1 MVRLL
6 HLFVYSRDLLFA
18 IHYNFDL
25 HNHIRSPVVLKGLT
39 LFFLGVVLTFAGLS
53 MRSLNSAFYPSE
65 DRTADGCVRMI
76 SDRQMGTIRFM
87 TGMSLTIIGS
97 AIDIADT

>member
-1 MVRLL
+1 
-6 HLFVYSRDLLFA
+6 
-18 IHYNFDL
+18 
-25 HNHIRSPVVLKGLT
+25 
-39 LFFLGVVLTFAGLS
+39 